1 MLLIIIATISS
12 VATLEYGMSMVLKT
26 KENQGRK
33 TWNISTQFITCLRTY
48 GAQSGQQVTVNIV

>member
-1 MLLIIIATISS
+1 MHQHVFTKTDATIRKMLLIIIATISS

-33 TWNISTQFITCLRTY
+33 T
-48 GAQSGQQVTVNIV
+48 